1 MRFWRIS
8 MINQIKPVD
17 IETITEIQRHLLEVN
32 YHYWIDHVLFSF
44 NWWFL
49 LVLAIVSWII
59 WWLIVDKTRLLEIS
73 LMGAFA
79 IILAITFDTAGHS
92 LVLWSYGSKLIQMTP
107 SLSTIDLAL
116 LPVAYMLIYQLF
128 TKWKSYFIAHVIFS
142 AGGSF
147 VMEPLF
153 VWMGIYTLHGW
164 QYIYSFPIY
173 IAMGIGFK
181 WLIMKMDAIQTTAKH
196 RVK

>member
-1 MRFWRIS
+1 

-17 IETITEIQRHLLEVN
+17 IETITEIQRHLLEAN
-32 YHYWIDHVLFSF
+32 YHYWIEHVLFSF

-49 LVLAIVSWII
+49 FVLAIVPWVI

-73 LMGAFA
+73 LIGTLVA
-79 IILAITFDTAGHS
+79 IIATSFDTAGHS
-92 LVLWSYGSKLIQMTP
+92 LLLWSYNYKLIQITP
-107 SLSTIDLAL
+107 SLSAIDLAL
-116 LPVAYMLIYQLF
+116 LPVAYMLIYQVF
-128 TKWKSYFIAHVIFS
+128 PKWKSYIIVHITFS

-181 WLIMKMDAIQTTAKH
+181 WLIMKMDTRQTREKKQ
-196 RVK
+196 VK

>member
-1 MRFWRIS
+1 

-17 IETITEIQRHLLEVN
+17 IETITEIQRHLLEAN
-32 YHYWIDHVLFSF
+32 YHYWIEHVLFSF

-49 LVLAIVSWII
+49 LVLSIVPWII
-59 WWLIVDKTRLLEIS
+59 WWQVVDKTRLLEIS
-73 LMGAFA
+73 LMGTLA
-79 IILAITFDTAGHS
+79 IILAITFDTAGYS
-92 LVLWSYGSKLIQMTP
+92 LVLWSYGYKLVQMTP
-107 SLSTIDLAL
+107 SLSSIDLAL

-128 TKWKSYFIAHVIFS
+128 PKWKSYFIAHVIFS
-142 AGGSF
+142 VGGSF

-173 IAMGIGFK
+173 IVMGIGFK
-181 WLIMKMDAIQTTAKH
+181 WLILKMDAKQTRAKNK
-196 RVK
+196 VK